1 MNSNNLSYLFLQLF
15 LKKSLFFIKKLN
27 INSNIIVKS
36 FYKNEDINVI
46 SSFNKLNVN
55 ILDNI
60 TTNLLELKYFYKLIG
75 YLYIKNNNSLLNN
88 NFFINID
95 NSYSNKLYLV
105 SSNKF
110 NLKNKVNLNIIYFL
124 FNYYLLFFVFN
135 LNLKIKNNKKLYSI
149 SKLPNKISKITVLR
163 SPHIDKKSREQFE
176 ILTHKSYIQSVNLFN
191 NNIVN
196 IINNKTNNS
205 YIEYIF

>member
-124 FNYYLLFFVFN
+124 FNYYLLFFVFH

>member
-1 MNSNNLSYLFLQLF
+1 MNSNNLYYLFLQLF

>member
-1 MNSNNLSYLFLQLF
+1 M
-15 LKKSLFFIKKLN
+15 
-27 INSNIIVKS
+27 
-36 FYKNEDINVI
+36 
-46 SSFNKLNVN
+46 
-55 ILDNI
+55 
-60 TTNLLELKYFYKLIG
+60 
-75 YLYIKNNNSLLNN
+75 
-88 NFFINID
+88 
-95 NSYSNKLYLV
+95 
-105 SSNKF
+105 
-110 NLKNKVNLNIIYFL
+110 KNKVNLNIIYFL
-124 FNYYLLFFVFN
+124 FNYYLLFFVFH